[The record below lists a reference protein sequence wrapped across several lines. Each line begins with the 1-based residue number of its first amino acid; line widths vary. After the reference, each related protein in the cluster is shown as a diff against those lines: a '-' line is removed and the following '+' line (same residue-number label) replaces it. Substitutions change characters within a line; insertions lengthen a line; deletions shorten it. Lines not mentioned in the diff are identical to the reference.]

1 MTDLTLFPL
10 LGLAVLTYV
19 SSWFSLRTH
28 PAWTARTLALL
39 ALATL
44 VSLVAVALTA
54 IATFFTQLV
63 PHHVVHSNLMLSLIS
78 AHGGV
83 SFVMGL
89 LALCLVLLATIR
101 LAVLAV
107 KGVKERTQLPH
118 GGIVADSEPFALA
131 IPERGGRILISTALR
146 DLLTRE
152 ELAVVY
158 QHEQAHLDR
167 KHHVY
172 MGIAHALVAV
182 LPVLSRLE
190 PAMRLAVERW
200 ADEEAA
206 TVVGNRR
213 LVAETIGKVALS
225 RTVSPSANGLGVA
238 DHEVSRRVQALLD
251 PDASQGRLQGTAVF
265 GGSGLVASGLAS
277 SPLQLH
283 HLMTLVAL

>member
-19 SSWFSLRTH
+19 GSWFSLRTH
-28 PAWTARTLALL
+28 PSWTARTLAVL

-54 IATFFTQLV
+54 IATFFTQFV

-83 SFVMGL
+83 SLVMGL
-89 LALCLVLLATIR
+89 LTLCLVLLASIR
-101 LAVLAV
+101 LVVSLV
-107 KGVKERTQLPH
+107 KVMKERTQLPR
-118 GGIVADSEPFALA
+118 GGIVTNSEPFALA
-131 IPERGGRILISTALR
+131 IPMRGGRILISTALR

-172 MGIAHALVAV
+172 MGLAHALVTV

-200 ADEEAA
+200 ADEDVA

-225 RTVSPSANGLGVA
+225 RTASSSANELGVA

-251 PDASQGRLQGTAVF
+251 SDASQGRLQGTAVF
-265 GGSGLVASGLAS
+265 GGSGLIASGLAS

-283 HLMTLVAL
+283 HLMALGIL

>member
-54 IATFFTQLV
+54 IATLFTQFV

-83 SFVMGL
+83 SLVMGL
-89 LALCLVLLATIR
+89 LTLCLVLFASIR
-101 LAVLAV
+101 LVVSLV
-107 KGVKERTQLPH
+107 KVVKERTQLPR
-118 GGIVADSEPFALA
+118 GGIVENSEPFALA
-131 IPERGGRILISTALR
+131 IPARGGRILISTALR

-172 MGIAHALVAV
+172 MGLVHALVVV

-225 RTVSPSANGLGVA
+225 RTTSTSANGLGVA

-251 PDASQGRLQGTAVF
+251 PDASKGRLQGTAVF
-265 GGSGLVASGLAS
+265 GGSSLVASGLAS

>member
-19 SSWFSLRTH
+19 GSWFSLRTH
-28 PAWTARTLALL
+28 PAWTARTLAVL

-54 IATFFTQLV
+54 IATFFTQFV

-78 AHGGV
+78 AHGGI

-89 LALCLVLLATIR
+89 LTLCLVLLASIR
-101 LAVLAV
+101 LVVSLV
-107 KGVKERTQLPH
+107 KVMKERTQLPR
-118 GGIVADSEPFALA
+118 GGIVADGEPFALA
-131 IPERGGRILISTALR
+131 IPMRGGRILISTALR

-172 MGIAHALVAV
+172 MGLAHALVTV
-182 LPVLSRLE
+182 LPILSRLE

-206 TVVGNRR
+206 TVVGNRC

-225 RTVSPSANGLGVA
+225 RTTSSSANELGVA

-251 PDASQGRLQGTAVF
+251 PDASHGRLQGTAVL
-265 GGSGLVASGLAS
+265 GGSGLIASGLAS

-283 HLMTLVAL
+283 HLMALGTL